1 MARCILIYGQPASG
15 KSFSMRNLD
24 PASTV
29 IIDADKKGALP
40 WRGWRKKYS
49 KENKNFFKINS
60 LDTITDTMKKIGRK
74 SENAYIKAF
83 VVDGLNNA
91 MIDEKVYYNERNNT
105 RNGFEKYEAIRDKV
119 YKLIDT
125 AQDLR
130 DDLTVIIT
138 AHVATADPYV
148 ENDVDKI
155 FTPGKA
161 LEKEIKVESKFVYVF
176 YAKSKAMENGEMEF
190 YFETAPIRSTAR
202 SPEGCFNVKISND
215 IDAAIKIIEIYEM
228 TEKGGNADV

>member
-1 MARCILIYGQPASG
+1 MARCILIYGQPGSG
-15 KSFSMRNLD
+15 KTYSMRNLD

-40 WRGWRKKYS
+40 WRGWRKNYS
-49 KENKNFFKINS
+49 QENKNFFKLNA
-60 LDTITDTMKKIGRK
+60 LDKITDALKRIGRK
-74 SENAYIKAF
+74 PENGYIKNF
-83 VVDGLNNA
+83 VIDGLNNA

-119 YKLIDT
+119 YKLIDA

-130 DDLTVIIT
+130 DDLNVVIT
-138 AHVATADPYV
+138 AHVVTADPYV
-148 ENDVDKI
+148 DTDVDRI

-176 YAKSKAMENGEMEF
+176 YSKVVTAENGAMDF
-190 YFETAPIRSTAR
+190 YFETIPNRSTAR
-202 SPEGCFNVKISND
+202 SPEGCFSSKIPND
-215 IDAAIKIIEIYEM
+215 IDAALKIIDQYET
-228 TEKGGNADV
+228 TEKGGTDND

>member
-15 KSFSMRNLD
+15 KTYSMRNLD
-24 PASTV
+24 PASSV

-40 WRGWRKKYS
+40 WRGWRKNYS
-49 KENKNFFKINS
+49 KEKKNLLKINS
-60 LDTITDTMKKIGRK
+60 LDRITDALKRVGSKA
-74 SENAYIKAF
+74 ENAYIKNF
-83 VVDGLNNA
+83 IIDGLNNA

-138 AHVATADPYV
+138 AHVVTADPYV
-148 ENDVDKI
+148 DSDVDRI

-161 LEKEIKVESKFVYVF
+161 LEKEIKVESKFIYVF
-176 YAKSKAMENGEMEF
+176 YAKNKTAENGEMEF
-190 YFETAPIRSTAR
+190 YFETIPNHSTAR
-202 SPEGCFNVKISND
+202 SPEGCFNAKIPND
-215 IDAAIKIIEIYEM
+215 IDAALKIIEEYEM
-228 TEKGGNADV
+228 TEKGGNGNG

>member
-29 IIDADKKGALP
+29 IIDADKKSALP
-40 WRGWRKKYS
+40 WRGWRKNYS
-49 KENKNFFKINS
+49 LENKNFFKINS
-60 LDTITDTMKKIGRK
+60 LDKITDVMKRIGRK
-74 SENAYIKAF
+74 PENAYIKNF
-83 VVDGLNNA
+83 IIDGLNNA

-119 YKLIDT
+119 YKLIDA

-130 DDLTVIIT
+130 DDLNVVIT
-138 AHVATADPYV
+138 AHVVTADPYV
-148 ENDVDKI
+148 ENDVDRI

-161 LEKEIKVESKFVYVF
+161 LEREIKVESKFVYVF
-176 YAKSKAMENGEMEF
+176 YAKAMTIENGSMEF
-190 YFETAPIRSTAR
+190 YFETIPNHSTAR
-202 SPEGCFNVKISND
+202 SPEGCLADKIPND
-215 IDAAIKIIEIYEM
+215 IDAALKIIEEYES
-228 TEKGGNADV
+228 TEKGGTVND